1 MPEVVKTHTPD
12 FTDKAFKIGLYLKG
26 LNGLLEILG
35 GIFLLLIKPDQINR
49 FAHWLTQGELSQDP
63 HDFVANHIL
72 KTAHHLAGA
81 SLIFGAIY
89 LLSHG
94 IVKLVLVIEVLRD
107 HLWAYLA
114 LVIVIG
120 LFIVYQV
127 YRLVADGFSMSLFLL
142 TLFDIL
148 IVYLTQKEYRRHL
161 QWREHKK

>member
-26 LNGLLEILG
+26 HNGLLEILG

-120 LFIVYQV
+120 LFIVYQTYSSSSSSSSSGWGGDV
-127 YRLVADGFSMSLFLL
+127 YPKTPRSPGSFVSVAPEIPSS
-142 TLFDIL
+142 
-148 IVYLTQKEYRRHL
+148 
-161 QWREHKK
+161 